1 MRKTVRAWPPVHE
14 ESDLHQACADNDHD
28 KAMEIINLKMSG
40 DMGAFLDLRRL
51 LLRPNDNKQAW
62 TRHSPHYRQTS
73 NPNPNPNP
81 NPHPDLQP

>member
-1 MRKTVRAWPPVHE
+1 
-14 ESDLHQACADNDHD
+14 
-28 KAMEIINLKMSG
+28 MEIINLKMSG

-73 NPNPNPNP
+73 NPNTLTLTLTLTSNPNQTSNPNP
-81 NPHPDLQP
+81 NPDASIQMP